1 MRYTLLVALIFTAIG
16 CAQQTEVSK
25 QSLHAT
31 ISNLDTEQAPYNPD
45 SSLAFAASPTPTLR
59 SARLASA
66 PGPTLGAIADFKEMY
81 GLPVFG
87 QGNLGEPLDVYPTYF
102 GGERRSPG
110 ARRGAGSGHAGAT
123 RSAGAARAAGRS
135 FR

>member
-1 MRYTLLVALIFTAIG
+1 MRYAAG
-16 CAQQTEVSK
+16 AQQTEVSK

-31 ISNLDTEQAPYNPD
+31 ISNLDTEPALYNPD

-66 PGPTLGAIADFKEMY
+66 AGPTLGAITDFKEMY

-87 QGNLGEPLDVYPTYF
+87 PGNLGEPLDIYPANF
-102 GGERRSPG
+102 GGERHRA
-110 ARRGAGSGHAGAT
+110 ARRAAGSGHASVA
-123 RSAGAARAAGRS
+123 RPAGAARAAGRS
-135 FR
+135 AG